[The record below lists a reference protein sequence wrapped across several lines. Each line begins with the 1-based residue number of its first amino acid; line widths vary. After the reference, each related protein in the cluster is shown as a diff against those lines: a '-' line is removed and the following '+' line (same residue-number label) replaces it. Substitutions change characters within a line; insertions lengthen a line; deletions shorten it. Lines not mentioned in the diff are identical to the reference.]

1 MSKCS
6 FDNRALGNLM
16 YHVVGLI
23 GVYFILTRYLD
34 YAVPVLAICGVV
46 YLFNLR
52 KDI

>member
-1 MSKCS
+1 
-6 FDNRALGNLM
+6 M

-34 YAVPVLAICGVV
+34 YAVPALAICGVV

-52 KDI
+52 KDL